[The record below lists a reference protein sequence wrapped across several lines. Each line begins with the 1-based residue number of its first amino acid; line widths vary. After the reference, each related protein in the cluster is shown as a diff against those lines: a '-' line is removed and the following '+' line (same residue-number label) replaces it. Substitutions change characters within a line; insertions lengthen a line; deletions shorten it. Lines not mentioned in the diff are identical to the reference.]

1 MDLECSI
8 CMENK
13 TLENI
18 VFLPCI
24 HFLCSECNNSLKKN
38 ECPFCRNK
46 IAEDPDSYDEH
57 ENEYNDTEFEML
69 VTERSEERR
78 KRKKNKRY
86 EKRIM
91 KLLNNNQE
99 VYISIDSRN
108 TYTVLQQVN
117 SEE

>member
-24 HFLCSECNNSLKKN
+24 HFLCSECNKCLKKN

-46 IAEDPDSYDEH
+46 ITEDPDSYDEH
-57 ENEYNDTEFEML
+57 ENEYNDTQFEML
-69 VTERSEERR
+69 VMERSEERR
-78 KRKKNKRY
+78 KRKKNKKH

-117 SEE
+117 LEE